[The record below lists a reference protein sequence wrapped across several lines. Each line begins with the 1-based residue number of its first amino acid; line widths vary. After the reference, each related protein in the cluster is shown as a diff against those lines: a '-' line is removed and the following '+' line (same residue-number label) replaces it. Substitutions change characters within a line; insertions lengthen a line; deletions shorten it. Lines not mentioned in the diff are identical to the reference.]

1 MEEGRPAS
9 GLSEGEC
16 KNMKRSLTIAR
27 RLLAMLAARSVTRE
41 IERIRAPI
49 EIPNRVRAVTV
60 VDLICAFISSASS
73 LEIET
78 ISSLDASLRKVSYL
92 LPNFEGF
99 ALLDT

>member
-1 MEEGRPAS
+1 
-9 GLSEGEC
+9 
-16 KNMKRSLTIAR
+16 MKAIEIIRIRKIMFLM
-27 RLLAMLAARSVTRE
+27 LLAMLAARSVTRE